1 MFYFLLA
8 SCVMIDSAV
17 SFVCAVILGL
27 GIGIG
32 GMLDPGAAQRLFNAP
47 VLLAK
52 SQITYDQI
60 DMTLMIVFM
69 SGLVTNFIL
78 YHVMMNVF
86 KRPLLGGKVLQLH
99 YQACSLTNIMM

>member
-1 MFYFLLA
+1 
-8 SCVMIDSAV
+8 MIDSAV

-47 VLLAK
+47 VLLVK

-78 YHVMMNVF
+78 YHVMMTIF
-86 KRPLLGGKVLQLH
+86 KRPLLGGKVLLTPLLFILIL
-99 YQACSLTNIMM
+99 SLIL